1 VTIQKGTE
9 RSVRR
14 KESIMKKHS
23 IARAAV
29 TAGLTIAMSLG
40 GALGPA
46 TMAFAAEGDN
56 TITISNVQGNE
67 TSFKGYEIFKATV
80 TDNTD
85 GTKSVSNISWAN
97 DDVKAAVEGVIRAQD
112 TSYAGTTA
120 QDAADWITANVT
132 STTNIDASNPVA
144 EAIAK
149 AVMGKTAQTTVT
161 GGKVS
166 DALNNGYWLFVTDG
180 TTVNPGSS
188 TEAGETYTS
197 PIFAVVGGSAYTV
210 TEKASVPTVEKKIV
224 SDADGAEHDAADS
237 HIGQDV
243 TYNLYGTVAQ
253 DFATYDSYSYVFTD
267 NVSQGLTV
275 NTDAKGTPQ
284 ATVRMYSSADAAH
297 ADLARTSGT
306 DVTSHFT
313 IDLGAAKADG
323 SQDLT
328 VTAKGEKGLKSIE
341 GATKDSVFV
350 VTYTAKINAKA
361 VIGNDGNPN
370 TVHLEYSNNPNG
382 EGTGRTVDHHVT
394 DFTYALNLVKLDQGT
409 ETALKGAKFKIQV
422 KSADDTA
429 SRSKW
434 VQSDGSLGDTAYEF
448 TTGDDGTINV
458 NGLDAGTYEVTETS
472 APAGYSTVPSFTFTI
487 DPKIDQKSQKIT
499 KLDSTL
505 TTSDAD
511 HVKAGLIDP
520 SSTKGDNVLTI
531 KDNSGVTDNKTVN
544 ITVGDTKSVGLPLTG
559 QAGVTLTWVA
569 GGLVLAFGVSR
580 VVRNRREN
588 DAE

>member
-1 VTIQKGTE
+1 
-9 RSVRR
+9 
-14 KESIMKKHS
+14 MKKHS

-85 GTKSVSNISWAN
+85 GTKSVSKISWAN

-149 AVMGKTAQTTVT
+149 AVMGKTSQTTVE
-161 GGKVS
+161 GGKAS
-166 DALNNGYWLFVTDG
+166 SALNNGYWLFVTDG
-180 TTVNPGSS
+180 TTVDPGSS
-188 TEAGETYTS
+188 TKASESYTL

-210 TEKASVPTVEKKIV
+210 TEKASIPTVEKKIV
-224 SDADGAEHDAADS
+224 SDADNTEHDAADS

-243 TYNLYGTVAQ
+243 RYNLYGTVAQ
-253 DFATYDSYSYVFTD
+253 DFATYDSYSYKFTD
-267 NVSQGLTV
+267 TVSQGLTIDSNSV
-275 NTDAKGTPQ
+275 K
-284 ATVRMYSSADAAH
+284 VYMYAN
-297 ADLARTSGT
+297 SG
-306 DVTSHFT
+306 V
-313 IDLGAAKADG
+313 AKADVLHSSDSKVDVTNYFISG
-323 SQDLT
+323 VTDGTNGAHVLT
-328 VTAKGEKGLKSIE
+328 VNVNSTTAPKGLKSIT

-350 VTYTAKINAKA
+350 VSYTAKINSSA
-361 VIGNDGNPN
+361 VIGNAGNPN
-370 TVHLEYSNNPNG
+370 TVYLEYSNNPNG
-382 EGTGRTVDHHVT
+382 EGTGRTIDRHVT
-394 DFTYALNLVKLDQGT
+394 DFTYGLNLVKVDQGT
-409 ETALKGAKFKIQV
+409 EQALQGAVFTIQV
-422 KSADDTA
+422 TATDGSADTA
-429 SRSKW
+429 SKDMY
-434 VQSDGSLGDTAYEF
+434 VKSDGTLTSNADDAHL
-448 TTGDDGTINV
+448 TTNAEGKIDVT
-458 NGLDAGTYEVTETS
+458 GLDAGTYTVREVS
-472 APAGYSTVPSFTFTI
+472 APSGYSTVSDFSFTISPTLN
-487 DPKIDQKSQKIT
+487 QESQTIT
-499 KLDSTL
+499 KLESTL
-505 TTSDAD
+505 KTNDSN
-511 HVKAGLIDP
+511 HVKAGLID
-520 SSTKGDNVLTI
+520 SNSTKGDNVLQI
-531 KDNSGVTDNKTVN
+531 ADNSGVTENKTVN

-580 VVRNRREN
+580 VIRNRREN